1 VCQDSAI
8 IQTRHGH
15 YNCCQCDDQN
25 TVQTGISCG
34 YPAVKMPIHAS
45 IRHYIHGVRAV
56 CHIIGTGLVSRRK
69 RNPFSQATR
78 QQPTDQDRIHRRDI
92 CVVSFM
98 AASFLFPGIFGGVN
112 SPPSKLTI
120 PPPTAAKW
128 CSLNLFFRPGV
139 ESDGLQTYHGN
150 FLLMD
155 NKHIKLCVI
164 KQSKKCQFF
173 VTCLNTLCEAVMLDK
188 FGHNVFQWE
197 CS

>member
-1 VCQDSAI
+1 MAI
-8 IQTRHGH
+8 ITVVSATDR
-15 YNCCQCDDQN
+15 N
-25 TVQTGISCG
+25 TVQTRISCG
-34 YPAVKMPIHAS
+34 YPAVKTPIRAS

-98 AASFLFPGIFGGVN
+98 AASFLFPGISGGVN
-112 SPPSKLTI
+112 FPPPSKLTI
-120 PPPTAAKW
+120 PPNG
-128 CSLNLFFRPGV
+128 CQMVFSESFFRPGV
-139 ESDGLQTYHGN
+139 ASGLQTYHGN
-150 FLLMD
+150 FLLMV

-173 VTCLNTLCEAVMLDK
+173 VTCLNTLCEAVMLDE